1 MGKLILLAV
10 VVLVVYWV
18 LRGYR
23 RSLDKDE
30 AREPRTLENMVRCAH
45 CGLHVPRS
53 ESVERE
59 GEFFCSEEHR
69 RLGGR

>member
-1 MGKLILLAV
+1 MGKLILLAIV
-10 VVLVVYWV
+10 FLAAYWV

-23 RSLDKDE
+23 RSLERRD
-30 AREPRTLENMVRCAH
+30 AGEPRSLENMVRCAR

-53 ESVERE
+53 ESLERD

>member
-1 MGKLILLAV
+1 MGKLILLAI

-23 RSLDKDE
+23 RSLEKED
-30 AREPRTLENMVRCAH
+30 AGEPRALENMVRCAH

-53 ESVERE
+53 ESVERD
-59 GEFFCSEEHR
+59 GESFCSEEHR